1 MSGRLDIASLQV
13 AMSRNFV
20 SEIPSTYGA
29 SALMSHACDAATT
42 VTGPSVRIG
51 YTPVSTVS

>member
-1 MSGRLDIASLQV
+1 
-13 AMSRNFV
+13 MSRNFV

-29 SALMSHACDAATT
+29 SALMSHARDAATT
-42 VTGPSVRIG
+42 GTGPSVRIG